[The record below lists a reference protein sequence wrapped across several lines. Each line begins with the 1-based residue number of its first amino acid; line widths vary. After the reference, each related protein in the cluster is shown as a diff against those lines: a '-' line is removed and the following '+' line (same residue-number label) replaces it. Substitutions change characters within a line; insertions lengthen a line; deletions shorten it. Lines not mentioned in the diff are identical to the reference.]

1 MTTIISAIIA
11 AAASLIVSVINSS
24 AQHKKYVAELL
35 RSTTHW
41 TAYRLA
47 ELEKKVDKHN
57 NLVERTYHLEEKA
70 ALMEEKIKVAN
81 HRLEDIEKGGGAHSL
96 A

>member
-24 AQHKKYVAELL
+24 AQHKKYIAELEKHGAL
-35 RSTTHW
+35 N
-41 TAYRLA
+41 AYRHA

-70 ALMEEKIKVAN
+70 ALTDEKIKGVN
-81 HRLEDIEKGGGAHSL
+81 RRLEDIEKGGDAHSL
-96 A
+96 E

>member
-24 AQHKKYVAELL
+24 AQHKKYIAELEKHDAL
-35 RSTTHW
+35 N
-41 TAYRLA
+41 AYRLE

-81 HRLEDIEKGGGAHSL
+81 HRLEDIEKGGDAHSL

>member
-24 AQHKKYVAELL
+24 AQHKKYIAELEKHDAL
-35 RSTTHW
+35 NV
-41 TAYRLA
+41 YRLA

-81 HRLEDIEKGGGAHSL
+81 HRLEDIEKGGDAHSL

>member
-11 AAASLIVSVINSS
+11 AAASLIVSVINSA
-24 AQHKKYVAELL
+24 AQHKKYIAELEKHDAL
-35 RSTTHW
+35 N
-41 TAYRLA
+41 AYRLP

-57 NLVERTYHLEEKA
+57 NLVERPYHLEEKA
-70 ALMEEKIKVAN
+70 ALTDAGVKGVN
-81 HRLEDIEKGGGAHSL
+81 RRLEDIEKGGDTHSL

>member
-24 AQHKKYVAELL
+24 AQHKKYI
-35 RSTTHW
+35 
-41 TAYRLA
+41 A
-47 ELEKKVDKHN
+47 ELETKVDKHN

-81 HRLEDIEKGGGAHSL
+81 HRLEDIEKGGDAHSL

>member
-24 AQHKKYVAELL
+24 AQHKKYIAELEKHGAL
-35 RSTTHW
+35 N
-41 TAYRLA
+41 AYRLA

-70 ALMEEKIKVAN
+70 ALTDEKIKGVN
-81 HRLEDIEKGGGAHSL
+81 RRLEDIEKGGDAHSL
-96 A
+96 E

>member
-24 AQHKKYVAELL
+24 AQHKKYIAELEKHDAL
-35 RSTTHW
+35 N
-41 TAYRLA
+41 AYRLE

-70 ALMEEKIKVAN
+70 ALTDEKIKGVN
-81 HRLEDIEKGGGAHSL
+81 RRLEDIEKGGDAHSL